1 MGMVRHSRICRSVR
15 VPFAVVI
22 LLTQPVQFGNEWLVV
37 MDIIG
42 PGKLFQKEG
51 NDDTGISVNT
61 IRKGKIRVKS
71 LVVEYG

>member
-1 MGMVRHSRICRSVR
+1 
-15 VPFAVVI
+15 
-22 LLTQPVQFGNEWLVV
+22 
-37 MDIIG
+37 MDIADING
-42 PGKLFQKEG
+42 AGKLFPREE